1 MQLTQKECSL
11 LKDMKGQEELCIQKY
26 SNASSSASDGQLKGL
41 FSYLADIER
50 GHLHTL
56 QQIEGG
62 TVPTMNASG
71 SQGGQSGSQG
81 SQNGPVNSFSETYTA
96 EETDRKRHDC
106 FLCTDL
112 LTSEKHASHLYD
124 TCVFEFKDAGVRDAI
139 NHIQKEEQ
147 NHGKMIY
154 DYMSANHMYS

>member
-26 SNASSSASDGQLKGL
+26 SHAASSASDGQLKGL

-71 SQGGQSGSQG
+71 SQNGQPDSA
-81 SQNGPVNSFSETYTA
+81 NSFSETYSV

-124 TCVFEFKDAGVRDAI
+124 TCVFEFKDTGVRDAI

-154 DYMSANHMYS
+154 DYMSVNHMYS

>member
-1 MQLTQKECSL
+1 
-11 LKDMKGQEELCIQKY
+11 MKGQEELCIQKY
-26 SNASSSASDGQLKGL
+26 SNASAAASDGQLKGL
-41 FSYLADIER
+41 FSHLADVER
-50 GHLHTL
+50 GHLATL

-71 SQGGQSGSQG
+71 GQGGQSGTG
-81 SQNGPVNSFSETYTA
+81 NAFAETYSA
-96 EETDRKRHDC
+96 EETERKKQDC

-147 NHGKMIY
+147 NHGKIIY
-154 DYMSANHMYS
+154 DYMSVNHMYS